1 MESQRFPAYEVS
13 GVGPGREWW
22 VVSVVVTCMTNL
34 DFGPLV
40 LGGNTFGWTS
50 SAQESHAVLD
60 AFVEAG
66 GRSIDT
72 ADAYSAWVPGNTG
85 GDSERIIGDW
95 LAARGRRDDVVI
107 ATKVFSLATRPGLSP
122 DNIRAAVDDSLQRL
136 RTDYIDLYYAHRDD
150 PSVPQEEYVGAF
162 DELVTAGKVLEVGA
176 SNFEPTR
183 LKSAVAAAEEAG
195 RTRFTVTQDHF
206 NLVEREYAEVL
217 APTVAE
223 LGLVELPYYSLAS
236 GFLTGKYRP
245 GTTVDSARAGGAARY
260 LEDER
265 NVALLAS
272 LDEIAA
278 GHGVSVT
285 AVALAW
291 LRQQP
296 TVAAP
301 IASART
307 VDQVPVLVESFDLT
321 LTDEDLARLA

>member
-1 MESQRFPAYEVS
+1 
-13 GVGPGREWW
+13 
-22 VVSVVVTCMTNL
+22 MTSL

-60 AFVEAG
+60 AFVDAG

-72 ADAYSAWVPGNTG
+72 ADVYSAWVPGNSG

-95 LAARGRRDDVVI
+95 LASRGRRDDVVI
-107 ATKVFSLATRPGLSP
+107 ATKVYALAERPGLSP
-122 DNIRAAVDDSLQRL
+122 DNVRAAVDESLTRL
-136 RTDYIDLYYAHRDD
+136 RTDHLDVYYAHRDD
-150 PSVPQEEYVGAF
+150 TDVPQEEYVGVF
-162 DELVTAGKVLEVGA
+162 DELVKAGKVREIGA
-176 SNFEPTR
+176 SNFEAAR
-183 LKSAVAAAEEAG
+183 LKSAVVAADEAG
-195 RTRFTVTQDHF
+195 QARFTIAQDHF
-206 NLVEREYAEVL
+206 NLVERDYADTL

-245 GTTVDSARAGGAARY
+245 GTDVESSRAGGASAY
-260 LEDER
+260 LDDPR
-265 NVALLAS
+265 NVALLDA
-272 LDEIAA
+272 LDTIAA
-278 GHGVSVT
+278 DRGVSVT
-285 AVALAW
+285 AVSLSW

-307 VDQVPVLVESFDLT
+307 VEQIPALVESFDLV
-321 LTDEDLARLA
+321 LTDEELARLA

>member
-1 MESQRFPAYEVS
+1 
-13 GVGPGREWW
+13 
-22 VVSVVVTCMTNL
+22 MTSL
-34 DFGPLV
+34 DFGPVV

-50 SAQESHAVLD
+50 SPDESRAVLD

-72 ADAYSAWVPGNTG
+72 ADSYSVWVPGNTG

-107 ATKVFSLATRPGLSP
+107 ATKVFSLPDRPGLSP
-122 DNIRAAVDDSLQRL
+122 DNVRAAVDESLGRL
-136 RTDYIDLYYAHRDD
+136 RTDHIDLYYAHRDD
-150 PSVPQEEYVGAF
+150 PDVPQEEYVGVFA
-162 DELVTAGKVLEVGA
+162 ELVEAGKVLEVGA
-176 SNFEPTR
+176 SNFSADR
-183 LKSAVAAAEEAG
+183 LRGAVAVADAAG
-195 RTRFTVTQDHF
+195 RARFTVAQDHF
-206 NLVEREYAEVL
+206 NLVERDYAETL

-245 GTTVDSARAGGAARY
+245 GTTVDSTRAGGAAAY
-260 LEDER
+260 LDDDR
-265 NVALLAS
+265 NVALLDALDAIAS
-272 LDEIAA
+272 DRE
-278 GHGVSVT
+278 VSVT
-285 AVALAW
+285 AVSLAW

-307 VDQVPVLVESFDLT
+307 VDQLGALVESFELVLTEDDLQ
-321 LTDEDLARLA
+321 RLA

>member
-1 MESQRFPAYEVS
+1 
-13 GVGPGREWW
+13 
-22 VVSVVVTCMTNL
+22 MTSL

-50 SAQESHAVLD
+50 SPQESHAVLD

-72 ADAYSAWVPGNTG
+72 ADSYSAWVPGNSG

-107 ATKVFSLATRPGLSP
+107 ATKVFAHPERPGLSP
-122 DNIRAAVDDSLQRL
+122 DNVRAAVDDSLQRL
-136 RTDYIDLYYAHRDD
+136 QTDHIDLYYAHRDD
-150 PSVPQEEYVGAF
+150 TDVPQEEYVGVF
-162 DELVTAGKVLEVGA
+162 DELVKAGKVLEPGA
-176 SNFEPTR
+176 SNFDASR
-183 LKSAVAAAEEAG
+183 LKGAVVTADAAGQA
-195 RTRFTVTQDHF
+195 RFTVAQDLF
-206 NLVEREYAEVL
+206 NLVERDYAEEL

-223 LGLVELPYYSLAS
+223 LGLVQLPYYSLAS

-245 GTTVDSARAGGAARY
+245 GTAVDSPRAGGAAKY
-260 LEDER
+260 LDDQR
-265 NVALLAS
+265 NIALLGS

-278 GHGVSVT
+278 ARGVSVT
-285 AVALAW
+285 AVSLAW

-307 VDQVPVLVESFDLT
+307 ADQVAALVESFDLV
-321 LTDEDLARLA
+321 LTDEELTLLA

>member
-1 MESQRFPAYEVS
+1 
-13 GVGPGREWW
+13 
-22 VVSVVVTCMTNL
+22 MTTL

-60 AFVEAG
+60 AFVGAG

-72 ADAYSAWVPGNTG
+72 ADVYSAWVPGNSG

-95 LAARGRRDDVVI
+95 LVARGRRDDVVI
-107 ATKVFSLATRPGLSP
+107 GTKVSSLAARKGLSP
-122 DNIRAAVDDSLQRL
+122 DNIRGAVDESLQRL
-136 RTDYIDLYYAHRDD
+136 RTDYIDLYYAHYDD
-150 PSVPQEEYVGAF
+150 PAVPQEEYVGVF
-162 DELVTAGKVLEVGA
+162 DELVKAGKVLEIGA
-176 SNFEPTR
+176 SNFEPAR
-183 LKSAVAAAEEAG
+183 LKSAVAVADEAG
-195 RTRFTVTQDHF
+195 QTRFTVAQDHF
-206 NLVEREYAEVL
+206 NLIEREYVDVL

-245 GTTVDSARAGGAARY
+245 GSSVDSVRAGGAARY
-260 LEDER
+260 LEDDR

-272 LDEIAA
+272 LDVVAA
-278 GHGVSVT
+278 DHGVSVT

-301 IASART
+301 VASART
-307 VDQVPVLVESFDLT
+307 VEQLGALVESFELV
-321 LTDEDLARLA
+321 LTDEELARLA

>member
-1 MESQRFPAYEVS
+1 
-13 GVGPGREWW
+13 
-22 VVSVVVTCMTNL
+22 MTSL

-50 SAQESHAVLD
+50 SPQESHAVLD
-60 AFVEAG
+60 AFVDAG

-72 ADAYSAWVPGNTG
+72 ADSYSAWVPGNTG

-107 ATKVFSLATRPGLSP
+107 ATKVFSLAERPGLSP
-122 DNIRAAVDDSLQRL
+122 DNVRAAVDDSLQRL
-136 RTDYIDLYYAHRDD
+136 RTDHLDLYYAHRDD
-150 PSVPQEEYVGAF
+150 TDVPQEEYVGVF
-162 DELVTAGKVLEVGA
+162 DELVQAGKVLEVGA
-176 SNFEPTR
+176 SNFDAAR
-183 LKSAVAAAEEAG
+183 LKSAVTIADDAG
-195 RTRFTVTQDHF
+195 KARFTVAQDHF
-206 NLVEREYAEVL
+206 NLVERDYAETL

-245 GTTVDSARAGGAARY
+245 GTTVDSTRAGGAAEY
-260 LEDER
+260 LKDGR
-265 NVALLAS
+265 NVALLES
-272 LDEIAA
+272 LDEIASA
-278 GHGVSVT
+278 RGVSVT
-285 AVALAW
+285 AVSLAW

-307 VDQVPVLVESFDLT
+307 VEQLPALVESFDLT
-321 LTDEDLARLA
+321 LTEDELTRLA

>member
-1 MESQRFPAYEVS
+1 MRPPAGESS
-13 GVGPGREWW
+13 GAQLVEP
-22 VVSVVVTCMTNL
+22 CMTSL

-50 SAQESHAVLD
+50 SPQESHAVLD
-60 AFVEAG
+60 AFVDAG

-72 ADAYSAWVPGNTG
+72 ADSYSAWVPGNSG

-107 ATKVFSLATRPGLSP
+107 ATKVFALASRPGLSP
-122 DNIRAAVDDSLQRL
+122 DNVRAAVDDSLTRL

-150 PSVPQEEYVGAF
+150 TDVPQEEYVGVF
-162 DELVTAGKVLEVGA
+162 DELVTAGKVREAGA
-176 SNFEPTR
+176 SNFEASR
-183 LKSAVAAAEEAG
+183 LKGAIAAADAAG
-195 RTRFTVTQDHF
+195 QARFTVAQDHF
-206 NLVEREYAEVL
+206 NLVERDYAEQL

-223 LGLVELPYYSLAS
+223 LGLVELPYYSLAA

-245 GTTVDSARAGGAARY
+245 GTSVDSTRAGGAAKY
-260 LEDER
+260 LDDER
-265 NVALLAS
+265 NVALLDALDGIAS
-272 LDEIAA
+272 AR
-278 GHGVSVT
+278 GVTVT
-285 AVALAW
+285 AVSLAW

-307 VDQVPVLVESFDLT
+307 VEQIPALVESFDLV
-321 LTDEDLARLA
+321 LTDEELARLA